1 VQPPVDHRAYPVL
14 VVDDEPDILEIVRLN
29 YDREFTLH
37 TAMGGAEALDLVREH
52 DVAVLIA
59 DQRMPGMSGLE
70 VIASAR
76 EIRPALI
83 PIMLTGYTDVESLVG
98 AINLG
103 CVMRYIPKPFDPREL
118 RAVIRHAIETF
129 HLQRH
134 NRRLAAENER
144 LVDELR
150 AANERLAAENGY
162 LKRRSSA
169 ASGFAAIVGSGAAM
183 RHAVERARLVAP
195 SPTTVLLEGA
205 TGTGKELLARAI
217 HEESP
222 RANRLFVPVN
232 VGTLTETLLAST
244 LFGHKRGS
252 FTGAAAEQ
260 KGLFEVASEG
270 TIFLDEIGDASST
283 LQVHLLRVLQEG
295 EIMPVGAS
303 RPVHVDVRVI
313 AATNRDLDEELR
325 QGRFRKDLLHRLRVF
340 PIRVP
345 ALAEHPEDIIPL
357 AEHLRERLGRKLRR
371 PGATFSAEAK
381 TALMHHVY
389 DGNVRELENLIERAL
404 LLCPADESISPD
416 DLFDRV
422 PITAATAT
430 EDGTLEA
437 SLLRHER
444 LCIQDALAVCGGN
457 KTHAA
462 KRLGV
467 TYRGLLLKMRRCGMT
482 AP

>member
-1 VQPPVDHRAYPVL
+1 VQPPLDHRAYPVL

-37 TAMGGAEALDLVREH
+37 TALGGAEALDLVRQH
-52 DVAVLIA
+52 DIAVLIA
-59 DQRMPGMSGLE
+59 DQRMPVLTGLE
-70 VIASAR
+70 VIARAR
-76 EIRPALI
+76 EVRPQLI
-83 PIMLTGYTDVESLVG
+83 PIILTGYTDVESLVG

-118 RAVIRHAIETF
+118 RAVIRHAIEMF
-129 HLQRH
+129 HLERH
-134 NRRLAAENER
+134 NRQLAAENER
-144 LVDELR
+144 LVQELR

-162 LKRRSSA
+162 LKRRGSGA
-169 ASGFAAIVGSGAAM
+169 GGFAAIVGSSAAM
-183 RHAVERARLVAP
+183 RRVVDRARVVAA

-222 RANRLFVPVN
+222 RAARLFVPVN

-252 FTGAAAEQ
+252 FTGAAVEQ
-260 KGLFEVASEG
+260 KGLFEVADGG
-270 TIFLDEIGDASST
+270 TVFLDEIGEASPT

-313 AATNRDLDEELR
+313 TATNRDLDEEVR

-340 PIRVP
+340 PIHVP
-345 ALAEHPEDIIPL
+345 ALAEHPEDIVPL
-357 AEHLRERLGRKLRR
+357 AEHLLARLGRKLRKSG
-371 PGATFSAEAK
+371 PGFSREAK
-381 TALMHHVY
+381 AALVHHAY

-404 LLCPADESISPD
+404 LLCPADEPISPD

-422 PITAATAT
+422 PTAAPMRSA
-430 EDGTLEA
+430 DGTLEA

-444 LCIQDALAVCGGN
+444 LCIQEALAACGGN

-467 TYRGLLLKMRRCGMT
+467 TYRGLLLKMRRCGMS

>member
-1 VQPPVDHRAYPVL
+1 
-14 VVDDEPDILEIVRLN
+14 
-29 YDREFTLH
+29 
-37 TAMGGAEALDLVREH
+37 
-52 DVAVLIA
+52 VAA
-59 DQRMPGMSGLE
+59 
-70 VIASAR
+70 
-76 EIRPALI
+76 
-83 PIMLTGYTDVESLVG
+83 
-98 AINLG
+98 
-103 CVMRYIPKPFDPREL
+103 
-118 RAVIRHAIETF
+118 
-129 HLQRH
+129 
-134 NRRLAAENER
+134 
-144 LVDELR
+144 
-150 AANERLAAENGY
+150 
-162 LKRRSSA
+162 
-169 ASGFAAIVGSGAAM
+169 
-183 RHAVERARLVAP
+183 

-270 TIFLDEIGDASST
+270 TIFLDEIGEASPT
-283 LQVHLLRVLQEG
+283 LQIHLLRVLQEG

-313 AATNRDLDEELR
+313 AATNRDLDEEVR
-325 QGRFRKDLLHRLRVF
+325 HGRFRRDLLHRLRVF

-345 ALAEHPEDIIPL
+345 ALAEHPEDIVPL
-357 AEHLRERLGRKLRR
+357 AEHLLERLGRKLRR
-371 PGATFSAEAK
+371 SGPGFSAEAK
-381 TALMHHVY
+381 TALVHHAY

-404 LLCPADESISPD
+404 LLCPADEPISPD

-422 PITAATAT
+422 PIAAASSD
-430 EDGTLEA
+430 DGTLQA

-444 LCIQDALAVCGGN
+444 LCIQDALAACGGN

-467 TYRGLLLKMRRCGMT
+467 TYRGLLLKMRRCGMS

>member
-29 YDREFTLH
+29 YEREFTLH
-37 TAMGGAEALDLVREH
+37 TALCGTEALDLVRQH

-59 DQRMPGMSGLE
+59 DQRMPGMTGLE
-70 VIASAR
+70 VISGAR
-76 EIRPALI
+76 RIRPKLI
-83 PIMLTGYTDVESLVG
+83 PIILTGYTDVESLVG

-129 HLQRH
+129 HLERN
-134 NRRLAAENER
+134 NRQLAAENER
-144 LVDELR
+144 LVEELR

-162 LKRRSSA
+162 LKRRASGAGGFASIVGSSA
-169 ASGFAAIVGSGAAM
+169 AMQRV
-183 RHAVERARLVAP
+183 VERARVVAG

-217 HEESP
+217 HEESS
-222 RANRLFVPVN
+222 RAARLFVPVN

-260 KGLFEVASEG
+260 KGLFEVADGG
-270 TIFLDEIGDASST
+270 TIFLDEIGEASPT

-313 AATNRDLDEELR
+313 AATNRDLDEEVR

-345 ALAEHPEDIIPL
+345 ALAEHPEDIVPL
-357 AEHLRERLGRKLRR
+357 AEHLIGRLGRKLRKT
-371 PGATFSAEAK
+371 GAGFSPEAK
-381 TALMHHVY
+381 AALVRHAY

-404 LLCPADESISPD
+404 LLCPAEEPISPD
-416 DLFDRV
+416 DLFERV
-422 PITAATAT
+422 PLPASATGET
-430 EDGTLEA
+430 ETLEA
-437 SLLRHER
+437 SLLRFER
-444 LCIQDALAVCGGN
+444 GCIQEALAACGGN

-462 KRLGV
+462 RRLGV
-467 TYRGLLLKMRRCGMT
+467 TYRGLLLKMRRCGMS
-482 AP
+482 PP